1 MKLNHYLVA
10 ILLSLPVVGCDRAA
24 SPEATVADN
33 PAATDTEQEIAS
45 PVVVD
50 SDQVSTPA
58 GGDKVVALAIK
69 PGQAVSGTYTLGRD
83 GVLQA
88 LGVWMGNYH
97 NAADGSLTL
106 SLCLA
111 GDCQDATL
119 AMAGTKDNSY
129 LTFPLAKPIPATAGQ
144 MLEYKLSYSSDA
156 TKRVAVW
163 SFKAQAKSA
172 TLIGIDGVDTKRAPK
187 LSLYFQK

>member
-1 MKLNHYLVA
+1 MKLKHYLVA
-10 ILLSLPVVGCDRAA
+10 ILLSLPVVGCDRAK
-24 SPEATVADN
+24 SPEATVADT
-33 PAATDTEQEIAS
+33 PAATDAEQEIAS

-50 SDQVSTPA
+50 GDQVSTPA
-58 GGDKVVALAIK
+58 GGDKAVALAIK
-69 PGQAVSGTYTLGRD
+69 PGQAVSGTYALGRD

-88 LGVWMGNYH
+88 LGVWVGNYR
-97 NAADGSLTL
+97 NVADGSLTL

-111 GDCQDATL
+111 GDCQDATV

-129 LTFPLAKPIPATAGQ
+129 LVFPLTRPLPVTSGQ
-144 MLEYKLSYSSDA
+144 ILEYKLSYGSDA

-172 TLIGIDGVDTKRAPK
+172 TLIGVDGVDTTRAPK